1 MNNKIRKTVLA
12 VLTVCAIMIAAFC
25 LPAHDVQAAAS
36 PQFVLSVD
44 KESVA
49 QGEYVTV
56 TLSVTN
62 ATEIPVTAFKG
73 TITFNSKYC
82 EYLSYILENDM
93 KNCVMCGD
101 SSVYIKD
108 NTVSFLFN
116 DPSAAV
122 IPGDGTTKRVFS
134 VSFAIPSGAP
144 RGTTYFSAAVEGC
157 YGNAEGSHTFSV
169 GTITQTS
176 VTVKAAVTTTTATT
190 TTTAATTASTT
201 TTTTATTSSET
212 RSSDASLAELIVSPG
227 DLNPRFSPDNVAYTV
242 TVPYEVSVIRIV
254 ASANYYRANVY
265 GTGAEPLNVGS
276 NVFNVMVVA
285 EDGTVKQYGIIVQRQ
300 AQVVETPAESD
311 SDSAVI
317 IIPITP
323 SDIELPP
330 DNSVA
335 EVITPTDAELDALF
349 STVMQEESADGDST
363 FKIIGISF
371 AVLALFFFG
380 FLSGYYIDKANK
392 KREEENRIVR
402 ELAYGGQN
410 GGNDMQS
417 IADSYDNPFES
428 LYETSYENSYEN
440 QYENQY
446 GMNYGGTNSEYQNGF
461 DDLNGYN

>member
-1 MNNKIRKTVLA
+1 M
-12 VLTVCAIMIAAFC
+12 
-25 LPAHDVQAAAS
+25 
-36 PQFVLSVD
+36 
-44 KESVA
+44 
-49 QGEYVTV
+49 
-56 TLSVTN
+56 
-62 ATEIPVTAFKG
+62 
-73 TITFNSKYC
+73 
-82 EYLSYILENDM
+82 
-93 KNCVMCGD
+93 
-101 SSVYIKD
+101 
-108 NTVSFLFN
+108 
-116 DPSAAV
+116 
-122 IPGDGTTKRVFS
+122 
-134 VSFAIPSGAP
+134 
-144 RGTTYFSAAVEGC
+144 
-157 YGNAEGSHTFSV
+157 
-169 GTITQTS
+169 
-176 VTVKAAVTTTTATT
+176 
-190 TTTAATTASTT
+190 
-201 TTTTATTSSET
+201 
-212 RSSDASLAELIVSPG
+212 
-227 DLNPRFSPDNVAYTV
+227 
-242 TVPYEVSVIRIV
+242 
-254 ASANYYRANVY
+254 
-265 GTGAEPLNVGS
+265 GS

-317 IIPITP
+317 IMPITP

-363 FKIIGISF
+363 FKIIGIFF